1 MIAIITCIIAC
12 DKPTKPTINQRI
24 IEQSSVSNTYT
35 NRALTQ
41 LSIDDKEWLSTNYNQ
56 LDTDT
61 FLYRQ
66 FFEKSLTL
74 VHNEANILPIKNI
87 ADKRFKVV
95 YWGEFPVTFIER
107 LAYYCQYEF
116 SAIEDFEWKTVTKS
130 DQIVLVL
137 NQKKLSK
144 ESFELLEQIH
154 HYRKQIVIVNFEE
167 VQNLLFHTD
176 FPTIVQAYES
186 NAVTQ
191 DWAAQLLFGGIQAKG
206 QLPITLSD
214 DFPKGMKNTETPII
228 RFSYQLPEA
237 VGMDSKQLTD
247 IDKIMSRAIRKKA
260 IPGGQVIAIKSGK
273 VVYYQSFGHF
283 TYNKSQSVH
292 NLNLYDLASVTKTS
306 ATTLAMMK
314 LYDDNLLD
322 TEKQLKDYLSKRAKS
337 PSRNLKIRHLLTH
350 RTGLPPNASIG
361 KYVRIKDTVSTAYR
375 AYFASQT
382 SDKYSVRIAEN
393 RFMDK
398 SIQDDLW
405 NSIYQIRP
413 ARRRGYLYSDVNFAI
428 LQNVTETIA
437 GEAMDSYLDR
447 YIYQQLGLSYL
458 RFNPLRGISKSM
470 IVPTILD
477 KKWRHKLL
485 QGEVHDELA
494 ALLGGVGGNA
504 GLFSNANDLAIIY
517 QMLLNNG
524 HYGGEQIFDKATID
538 HFIYKKY
545 NGHRALGFNR
555 KGTGCYK
562 GASKQTF
569 GHSGYTGTCVW
580 VDPEKELIYVF
591 LSNRV
596 HPNPKNDKLI
606 KLNTRTLIHRVFY
619 KAM

>member
-1 MIAIITCIIAC
+1 MIAIVTCITAC
-12 DKPTKPTINQRI
+12 NKSTEPSINQRI
-24 IEQSSVSNTYT
+24 IEQSVVSKTYS
-35 NRALTQ
+35 NRALTK
-41 LSIDDKEWLSTNYNQ
+41 LAIDDKNWLSANYHQ
-56 LDTDT
+56 LATDT

-74 VHNEANILPIKNI
+74 VQNDKNVLPIKNI
-87 ADKRFKVV
+87 ADKHFKVI
-95 YWGEFPVTFIER
+95 YWGEFPATFVER

-116 SAIEDFEWKTVTKS
+116 SAIENFEWKTVTKS
-130 DQIVLVL
+130 DQIFLVL
-137 NQKKLSK
+137 NQKKLSE
-144 ESFELLEQIH
+144 ESFNLLEQVH
-154 HYRKQIVIVNFEE
+154 RYRKQIVIINFEE

-176 FPTIVQAYES
+176 FPTIIQAYES

-191 DWAAQLLFGGIQAKG
+191 DWTAQLLFGGIQAKG

-214 DFPKGMKNTETPII
+214 DFPKGMRNTETPIT
-228 RFSYQLPEA
+228 RLSYQLPES
-237 VGMDSKQLTD
+237 VGMRSKRLTE
-247 IDKIMSRAIRKKA
+247 IEKIMSRAIRKKA
-260 IPGGQVIAIKSGK
+260 IPGGQVMAIKSGK

-283 TYNKSQSVH
+283 TYDKSQSVH
-292 NLNLYDLASVTKTS
+292 NLNVYDLASVTKTS

-314 LYDDNLLD
+314 LHDDKLLD
-322 TEKQLKDYLSKRAKS
+322 TEQRLKEYLPKRVKS

-350 RTGLPPNASIG
+350 RTGLPPNASIA

-382 SDKYSVRIAEN
+382 SDKYSVKIAEN

-398 SIQDDLW
+398 SIQNEIW
-405 NSIYQIRP
+405 KSIYDIRP
-413 ARRRGYLYSDVNFAI
+413 ARRRGYLYSDVNFAM

-437 GEAMDSYLDR
+437 GESMDSYLDR
-447 YIYQQLGLSYL
+447 YIYQRLGLNYL
-458 RFNPLRGISKSM
+458 RFNPLRTIHKSM

-504 GLFSNANDLAIIY
+504 GLFSNANDLAVIH

-524 HYGGEQIFDKATID
+524 RYGEEKIFDETTIN
-538 HFIYKKY
+538 HFIYQKY
-545 NGHRALGFNR
+545 SGHRALGFNR
-555 KGTGCYK
+555 RGTGCYK

-580 VDPEKELIYVF
+580 VDPEEELIYIF

-596 HPNPKNDKLI
+596 HPNPKNDKLM
-606 KLNTRTLIHRVFY
+606 KLNTRESIHRVFY